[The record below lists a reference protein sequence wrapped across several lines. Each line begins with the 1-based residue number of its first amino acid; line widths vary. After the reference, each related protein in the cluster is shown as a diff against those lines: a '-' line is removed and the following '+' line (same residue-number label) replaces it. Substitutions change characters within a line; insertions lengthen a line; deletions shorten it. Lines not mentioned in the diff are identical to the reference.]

1 MTDSLALW
9 LFPILGSAILL
20 GIYDI
25 SKKQAVKD
33 NAVMPSLFWATFS
46 GSAFF
51 LLICLFRGN
60 FGELW
65 LTGAELWLPV
75 LIKSIIVSSSWV
87 CVYYAMR
94 ELPISIAFPIRA
106 TSPLGVFLG
115 GLLIYGEVPTVLQ
128 GIAMLLIFAGYYLFS
143 VLGKLEGFSFRNCRG
158 LHLIFLGTGV
168 GVCSALYDKF
178 LMGVQKYPFEAV
190 QFWFS
195 VFLVVILG
203 VACLIRYGLFPSADR
218 QNRFRFQWRLSIP
231 LTGILLIFSDY
242 LYFYALS
249 QPDTPVSILSLV
261 RRSNCIVAFV
271 AGSIFFHEQNKR
283 KKAVALCVILLG
295 IWLISLGK

>member
-1 MTDSLALW
+1 MNEQLPLW
-9 LFPILGSAILL
+9 LFPILGSALLL

-25 SKKQAVKD
+25 TKKQAVKD
-33 NAVMPSLFWATFS
+33 NAVMPALFWATFT

-51 LLICLFRGN
+51 LLICFLRGR
-60 FGELW
+60 FGALW

-75 LIKSIIVSSSWV
+75 LIKSMIVASSWV

-94 ELPISIAFPIRA
+94 ELPISIASPIRA

-115 GLLIYGEVPTVLQ
+115 GLLIYGEVPTFWQ

-143 VLGKLEGFSFRNCRG
+143 VFGKLEGISFRNCRG
-158 LHLIFLGTGV
+158 IHLIFLGTGL

-178 LMGVQKYPFEAV
+178 LLGVQKYPFEAV

-203 VACLIRYGLFPSADR
+203 AACLIRYGFFSPADR
-218 QNRFRFQWRLSIP
+218 QNRFCFRWRFSIP
-231 LTGILLIFSDY
+231 LTGILLIFADY

-261 RRSNCIVAFV
+261 RRSNCVVSFV

-295 IWLISLGK
+295 IALLSLGK